1 MKLYLL
7 SDNVDTLTGMRL
19 AGVDGIVAHTA
30 DEVLSAMKQVLEDS
44 SIGILLV
51 TKNCIWNSAK
61 NYWKYWR
68 STPLRSLCKS
78 RTVTGPRAAGTQ
90 SPPT

>member
-30 DEVLSAMKQVLEDS
+30 DEVLSAMKHVLEDS

-51 TKNCIWNSAK
+51 TKKLYLEFSEKLLENSSGFPNRCIKMRKTS
-61 NYWKYWR
+61 
-68 STPLRSLCKS
+68 
-78 RTVTGPRAAGTQ
+78 VTH
-90 SPPT
+90 